1 MLTMINTIDMK
12 QIQKAQELKLIDCKK
27 SKMEEDVS
35 FKGGMY
41 NVEEEHLN

>member
-1 MLTMINTIDMK
+1 MNIVFTMMNTIDMK

-27 SKMEEDVS
+27 SEMEEDVS

-41 NVEEEHLN
+41 NVD